1 MKDKKIL
8 LYRILLLVTIIG
20 WGLTSAYFSVA
31 QNYMNEKID
40 DLQSQVNSLKQE
52 TTELSESL
60 EAYSDNYVALWNTIN
75 NME

>member
-8 LYRILLLVTIIG
+8 LYKILLLVTIIG

-60 EAYSDNYVALWNTIN
+60 ESYSDNYVALWNTIN